1 MNELITH
8 IIMGSIYTGTLYYF
22 FIYKNRLNYYL
33 TSQNIPAITENPSH
47 QDNQDNQYNKIN

>member
-22 FIYKNRLNYYL
+22 FIYLLCGCACVRVGGVNLGWTPGR
-33 TSQNIPAITENPSH
+33 I
-47 QDNQDNQYNKIN
+47 D